1 MERDHRSFDE
11 FDEFDEHDDGFPE
24 FAHGQFTFEG
34 EIERFGAFARGAA
47 RVRGWRRAVAILL
60 TLAIALPVVLAVM
73 STALLLAGRHG
84 DPEPSPATSP
94 PPTAV
99 GAN

>member
-11 FDEFDEHDDGFPE
+11 DDDGFPE

-73 STALLLAGRHG
+73 SIALLVAGRG
-84 DPEPSPATSP
+84 ADPGPAPSTVPI
-94 PPTAV
+94 PTAP

>member
-1 MERDHRSFDE
+1 MQRDHD
-11 FDEFDEHDDGFPE
+11 DHDDDGFPE

-60 TLAIALPVVLAVM
+60 TLTIALPVVLAVM
-73 STALLLAGRHG
+73 SVALLVANRDEDLG
-84 DPEPSPATSP
+84 PT
-94 PPTAV
+94 PPTIPRPSSA